1 MGETNICSA
10 LDQQFEDYR
19 SMHKLN
25 EEQGEHIVREDLP
38 ALDATFDVMQLIM
51 DRIRLRQGELGVLP
65 PVIGSVT
72 DSKVI
77 SRIDRNRSILLKL
90 IALRDKNEMLLKR
103 LLSQARSELRQ
114 FGQARQAAKG
124 YRWEKLK
131 ASRFYDRFR

>member
-10 LDQQFEDYR
+10 LDQQFQDYR

-38 ALDATFDVMQLIM
+38 ALDATFDLMQLIM
-51 DRIRLRQGELGVLP
+51 DCIRLRQDELGVP
-65 PVIGSVT
+65 PLTTGNVT
-72 DSKVI
+72 DSQVI
-77 SRIDRNRSILLKL
+77 SRINRNRSIVLKL
-90 IALRDKNEMLLKR
+90 MELRDKNEMLMKR
-103 LLSQARSELRQ
+103 LLIQARSELRQ

-124 YRWEKLK
+124 YRWQKLE

>member
-1 MGETNICSA
+1 
-10 LDQQFEDYR
+10 
-19 SMHKLN
+19 MHKLN

-77 SRIDRNRSILLKL
+77 TRIDRNRSILLKL

>member
-51 DRIRLRQGELGVLP
+51 DRIRLRQGELGELP
-65 PVIGSVT
+65 SATGNVT
-72 DSKVI
+72 DSQVI
-77 SRIDRNRSILLKL
+77 SRIKRNRSIILKL
-90 IALRDKNEMLLKR
+90 MELRDKNEMLMKR
-103 LLSQARSELRQ
+103 LLSQTRSELRQ

>member
-77 SRIDRNRSILLKL
+77 TRIDRNRSILLKL